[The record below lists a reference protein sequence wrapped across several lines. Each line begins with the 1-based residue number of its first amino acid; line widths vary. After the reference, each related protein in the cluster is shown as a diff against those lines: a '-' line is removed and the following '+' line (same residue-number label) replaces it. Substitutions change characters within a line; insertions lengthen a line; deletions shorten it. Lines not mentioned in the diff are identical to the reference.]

1 MLLDRYLHSGVVFT
15 AASKHIPV
23 DWCRAPE
30 IGLPQPDIVLFL
42 DVPQEVAA
50 SRGGY
55 GEERYEKR
63 EIQDRVRS
71 MFASIR
77 SEEMAWV
84 NWKVVDAAR
93 AVDEVAQEVWEIVR
107 RVVEQ
112 PDKGEV
118 KRYMVDIKS
127 S

>member
-1 MLLDRYLHSGVVFT
+1 M
-15 AASKHIPV
+15 PV

-63 EIQDRVRS
+63 EIQDRARS

-107 RVVEQ
+107 LVVEQ